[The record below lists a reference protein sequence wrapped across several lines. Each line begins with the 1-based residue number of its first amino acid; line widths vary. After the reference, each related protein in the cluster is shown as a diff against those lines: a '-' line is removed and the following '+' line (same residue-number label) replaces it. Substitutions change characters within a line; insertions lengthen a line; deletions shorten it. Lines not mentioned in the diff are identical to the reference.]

1 MGAKAC
7 IGLAVATSALFIT
20 ITLFF
25 IASLFNDI
33 NGFYTDMMDDINQFK
48 VRVNFMKFS
57 FPYKIFYFK
66 ILAQDFGT
74 KSNGTDRKKWFLM
87 AYLLLYLSK
96 KEELVIFKSTKSKYC
111 VKNKN
116 L

>member
-57 FPYKIFYFK
+57 KIKLNFPYKIFYFK
-66 ILAQDFGT
+66 ILAQDFGQNLMVLIE
-74 KSNGTDRKKWFLM
+74 KNGF
-87 AYLLLYLSK
+87 
-96 KEELVIFKSTKSKYC
+96 
-111 VKNKN
+111 
-116 L
+116 